1 MTSVQSSDFN
11 YKPFLEPTAFVSFAL
26 FAGFTRVI
34 EYLPGASK
42 GGILLSGAMATTG
55 SVLYT
60 HMRLD
65 PERSYA
71 RTLLEKTAVLAL
83 ANIGAMLLA
92 KPLQGR
98 LSLCPTRKL
107 GLVQFVFTAIAT
119 KWNEVTETP
128 LTPLQKNYLKYSSH
142 QKEWRAL
149 DPEKRTELAKDFYD
163 ANLPGICLF
172 EAPINVKELN
182 PVFAKYFG
190 MEPHE
195 PRGERKERKHKM
207 MEEEDDFLFSSDKPL
222 MTQEDFEKH
231 LDTLST
237 QQLSWLRE
245 TLQSDRQRLEQLSP
259 QTTFPLLK
267 LFQEK
272 GIETV
277 RFGNHNVD
285 FLRETPAYRD
295 LLYKEFQKEPIYGLV
310 LGNILALFQD
320 KDPLPTLEKTS
331 RTLSKEK
338 IQAMDPE
345 LIMIWHHMLT
355 LDKGATWG
363 QLNPSIQS
371 AFVQRFVEYKDFVQ
385 FQEIFNVAS
394 LDIQW
399 LNNFSEE
406 ELKDLSN
413 NQLDWVHP
421 LLQLPKLQQQLSFK
435 TTHALNEHHELDL
448 PYKLTHDVVVAAE
461 KDDDDLVQ
469 ALKHQTWRTPA
480 EEKGKE
486 SSGPYFDL
494 TGLSEADQS
503 TLRALF
509 DSAFEDDD
517 Y

>member
-26 FAGFTRVI
+26 LAGFTRVI
-34 EYLPGASK
+34 EYLPGASR

-55 SVLYT
+55 SVIYNQ
-60 HMRLD
+60 MRLD

-119 KWNEVTETP
+119 KLNKVTETP
-128 LTPLQKNYLKYSSH
+128 LTPLQKDHLKYSTH
-142 QKEWRAL
+142 QREWRAL
-149 DPEKRTELAKDFYD
+149 SIEDRTKLAKDFYD

-172 EAPINVKELN
+172 EAHIDVKALN
-182 PVFAKYFG
+182 PVFADYFQIQ
-190 MEPHE
+190 PHE
-195 PRGERKERKHKM
+195 PRGERKERKYKM
-207 MEEEDDFLFSSDKPL
+207 MGEDDDFLFSSDKPP
-222 MTQEDFEKH
+222 MTPKDFEKH

-245 TLQSDRQRLEQLSP
+245 ILQGETQLLDKLRP
-259 QTTFPLLK
+259 QELFSLLK
-267 LFQEK
+267 RFQEK

-277 RFGNHNVD
+277 RFGKHDMD
-285 FLRETPAYRD
+285 FLQETPAYLT
-295 LLYKEFQKEPIYGLV
+295 LLYQEFQKEPIYGL
-310 LGNILALFQD
+310 ALHQIYALLQD
-320 KDPLPTLEKTS
+320 KDPLPTLKETAKA
-331 RTLSKEK
+331 LSKEK
-338 IQAMDPE
+338 IQTMDPE
-345 LIMIWHHMLT
+345 LIMIWHHMLMQDEVVTWNT
-355 LDKGATWG
+355 LD
-363 QLNPSIQS
+363 PSIQS
-371 AFVQRFVEYKDFVQ
+371 AFVQRFVKYKEFVP
-385 FQEIFNVAS
+385 FYPHFRVDS
-394 LDIQW
+394 LNIQW
-399 LNNFSEE
+399 LNDFSEKELE
-406 ELKDLSN
+406 ELSK
-413 NQLDWVHP
+413 NQLAWVHP

-461 KDDDDLVQ
+461 KDNDLVQ
-469 ALKHQTWRTPA
+469 ALHRQTWRTSA